1 MQTTKVYSYLRFS
14 DAKQAAG
21 NSAAR
26 QSDFAIKWAA
36 DHGMV
41 LDNALSMRD
50 EGLSAYHQKHIK
62 IGALGVFLEAVNAG
76 RIPVGSVL
84 IVEALDRLSRA
95 APMVAQPQLAQI
107 INAGITVVTAS
118 DGKVYNFDSLKAN
131 PMDLVYSLLMMI
143 RAHEESDTK
152 SKRVKAAVRRQC
164 EDWIS
169 GKRRARIVNGR
180 DPGWLRWN
188 GEAFEVIPERAE
200 GMRMV
205 VKMFLE
211 GNGFVRIAKELAKCG
226 LAVTGANATGWI
238 YALIR
243 RPDLI
248 GVRLLK
254 ADGEDF
260 RLEDYYPRLI
270 SDEDFARL
278 QLEYARRRQAPRA
291 AGGKSLNPGIF
302 TGINIGTCG
311 VCGSKLISN
320 NQARPTASG
329 GTTVYRRMSCK
340 TCCSKVS
347 SAGSTSAWK
356 IEKAIL
362 DYCSDQMNLDSLL
375 PPSNSASAVNA
386 QRVKL
391 LSEIAELEAKQQTI
405 LDAAL
410 DSPGGLPQV
419 VLARLRKMETDI
431 AEARQRE
438 SLLAAEGLVSADQN
452 NTTTAQVWADLR
464 EGVIKLDYDSRIKCR
479 KIIGE
484 TFSRIQVYF
493 KGALPDSPADV
504 MDIMLVSK
512 VGVSRWLRINKTTG
526 EMLRGLNLNQDG
538 RKLRGWTL
546 DKPAA
551 EENVIAYA
559 GSAAD

>member
-14 DAKQAAG
+14 DAKQATG

-41 LDNALSMRD
+41 LDDALSMRD

-164 EDWIS
+164 EDWVS

-188 GEAFEVIPERAE
+188 GEAFELIPERAE
-200 GMRMV
+200 GMRLV

-211 GNGFVRIAKELAKCG
+211 GNGFVRIANALEKCG
-226 LAVTGANATGWI
+226 LAVTGTNSTNWI
-238 YALIR
+238 YALIK

-254 ADGEDF
+254 ADGEEF
-260 RLEDYYPRLI
+260 RLEGYYPRLI
-270 SDEDFARL
+270 SDEDFDRL
-278 QLEYARRRQAPRA
+278 QLEYARRKKSPRA
-291 AGGKSLNPGIF
+291 AGGKSVYPGLF
-302 TGINIGTCG
+302 TGIDVGTCLTCG
-311 VCGSKLISN
+311 VKLISQN
-320 NQARPTASG
+320 HCRPTASG
-329 GTTVYRRMSCK
+329 GTTVYRRILCGK
-340 TCCSKVS
+340 CSALKAT
-347 SAGSTSAWK
+347 AGSISAWK

-362 DYCSDQMNLDSLL
+362 DFCSDQFNLDSLAI
-375 PPSNSASAVNA
+375 NSDGRAAPLRSEKLTIQKQVATLEK
-386 QRVKL
+386 RVSK
-391 LSEIAELEAKQQTI
+391 IF
-405 LDAAL
+405 DAAL
-410 DSPGGLPQV
+410 DDDGELPRVLLDKARQMEAEINVAKARLELVDAQLRTLTDLPTIGRAEIWAGLRDG
-419 VLARLRKMETDI
+419 VLALDFDARIR
-431 AEARQRE
+431 ARQIIQDTFTAVEVNFRGVHPV
-438 SLLAAEGLVSADQN
+438 SGAPMVNILLTGKN
-452 NTTTAQVWADLR
+452 
-464 EGVIKLDYDSRIKCR
+464 
-479 KIIGE
+479 GE
-484 TFSRIQVYF
+484 HRLLCI
-493 KGALPDSPADV
+493 D
-504 MDIMLVSK
+504 
-512 VGVSRWLRINKTTG
+512 RTTG
-526 EMLRGLNLNQDG
+526 EVLDAIKTNVTENDAAVVVSAT
-538 RKLRGWTL
+538 KLMISGT
-546 DKPAA
+546 KH
-551 EENVIAYA
+551 
-559 GSAAD
+559 